1 MASTDED
8 LSASV
13 RTQLRIR
20 DNINAVSDMV
30 NRIEWMRKQLE
41 DVQKMLRLDR
51 LRADLLKSVEEI
63 DKKMQDLEY
72 KLISKSDRTSD
83 DKYYVEAYKLYL
95 NLIWLNGEVGTGAGD
110 VAGGADFRPTEAS
123 LGVLE
128 MLETELAKAQADYRN
143 LMEKEVPAF
152 NRLVAEKGITPLAA
166 GGSVDSAAPNRR
178 P

>member
-1 MASTDED
+1 M
-8 LSASV
+8 
-13 RTQLRIR
+13 
-20 DNINAVSDMV
+20 
-30 NRIEWMRKQLE
+30 
-41 DVQKMLRLDR
+41 QKMLRPDR
-51 LRADLLKSVEEI
+51 SRADLLKSVDEM
-63 DKKMQDLEY
+63 DKKMQDVEY

-95 NLIWLNGEVGTGAGD
+95 NFIWLNGEVGTGAGD

-152 NRLVAEKGITPLAA
+152 NRLVAEKGITPLAVS
-166 GGSVDSAAPNRR
+166 GSSESPAPRR
-178 P
+178 RQ